1 MALFFA
7 SHRWGDGEGIYAY
20 EKEARAI
27 LRACLHKG
35 SEGRQG
41 APMWNLQNHQ
51 ILFVP
56 GIDFTDPSYHLPH
69 FYELFSKWADEEDRD
84 FWAQAAVASRKYL
97 VQACSPI
104 TGMSAEYA
112 EFDGSPMSRKLG
124 WSNDRHDWFYS
135 DSYRT
140 AANIGLD
147 YEWFGIDEGQCAA
160 VDRLQEFLLEDARR
174 NQFHTYE
181 INGTVAQSDVL
192 HPVAIIATVAQGSLA
207 ANNPFTNEW
216 IERFWN
222 TPMRTGVRRY
232 YDNCLYFFAF
242 LALSG
247 KYRIW

>member
-1 MALFFA
+1 MEEMRRLRDINSALPGLMLGIIVCGVISEIAGVFLVADKLNYTIGLWIGVLTALGMALHMA
-7 SHRWGDGEGIYAY
+7 YVLDRVLDRGE
-20 EKEARAI
+20 
-27 LRACLHKG
+27 KG
-35 SEGRQG
+35 
-41 APMWNLQNHQ
+41 
-51 ILFVP
+51 
-56 GIDFTDPSYHLPH
+56 
-69 FYELFSKWADEEDRD
+69 
-84 FWAQAAVASRKYL
+84 AQAAVASRKYL

-140 AANIGLD
+140 VANIGLD